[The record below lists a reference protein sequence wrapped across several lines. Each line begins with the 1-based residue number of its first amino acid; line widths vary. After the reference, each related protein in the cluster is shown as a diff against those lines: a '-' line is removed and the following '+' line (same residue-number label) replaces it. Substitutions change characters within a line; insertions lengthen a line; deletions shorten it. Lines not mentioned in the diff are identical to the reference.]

1 MSLSGKMLRS
11 VNLNSRFLPHRGSF
25 TVFRSF
31 GVKLLVLVALFPA
44 PWFTARADEARTALV
59 IGNSRYASAP
69 LPNPEH
75 DAADIANAL
84 RGSGFA
90 VDLVLDAS
98 KANMMASIGRFGDA
112 LTHRKGVGFFY
123 YAGHGAQIAG
133 ENYLVP
139 VDAATGDE
147 SSLKQSAVSASLIVD
162 AAAAAEDTLNIL
174 VLDACRDNPLG
185 STRVRGLSRIDTS
198 DRLFVSFS
206 TKPGA
211 VAFDGDDRNSPY
223 AKHLALAIATP
234 RLNLESV
241 FKRTLKGVY
250 QETQGQQTP
259 WLSSS
264 YFGEFVFRQGPPG
277 PAIGGQEEEQ
287 AKPQRTL
294 AGVYRSDG
302 INPNGTRYKGITAVN
317 WAGNQVQVKWWIG
330 KQIFAGVGEFA
341 GKMLVVNWGDTH
353 PVIYTFGKHGFLNGE
368 WADGKANERLE
379 LFASVAPAAR
389 SLSEGHYAVTGHNPN
404 GTSYDGAVD
413 ISKRPSGDY
422 SFDWKVGRD
431 AYHGEGKLDGG
442 ILTVHW
448 GAEMPVVYALT
459 GDNELKGLW
468 SGGGGEETLSLEE

>member
-1 MSLSGKMLRS
+1 M
-11 VNLNSRFLPHRGSF
+11 
-25 TVFRSF
+25 FRLLGAS
-31 GVKLLVLVALFPA
+31 LLVLAALFPA
-44 PWFTARADEARTALV
+44 RWFAARADEARTALV
-59 IGNSRYASAP
+59 IGNSRYAFAP

-75 DAADIANAL
+75 DAADIADAL

-98 KANMMASIGRFGDA
+98 KAKMLASIGRFGDA

-147 SSLKQSAVSASLIVD
+147 SGLKQSAVSASLIVD
-162 AAAAAEDTLNIL
+162 AAAAADDTLNIL

-185 STRVRGLSRIDTS
+185 STRVRGLSRIDSS

-211 VAFDGDDRNSPY
+211 VALDGDDRNSPY

-264 YFGEFVFRQGPPG
+264 YFGEFVFRPG
-277 PAIGGQEEEQ
+277 PAGSVFGGQDEEQ
-287 AKPQRTL
+287 AKPQRPL
-294 AGVYRSDG
+294 AGS
-302 INPNGTRYKGITAVN
+302 TRYEGITAVN

-330 KQIFAGVGEFA
+330 KQIFTGVGEFA
-341 GKMLVVNWGDTH
+341 GKMLVVNWGDSH

-389 SLSEGHYAVTGHNPN
+389 ALSEGRYAVTGHNPN
-404 GTSYDGAVD
+404 GTSYDGAVV

-448 GAEMPVVYALT
+448 GADMPVVYALT

>member
-1 MSLSGKMLRS
+1 MRTILLLAA
-11 VNLNSRFLPHRGSF
+11 VLLPAW
-25 TVFRSF
+25 
-31 GVKLLVLVALFPA
+31 L
-44 PWFTARADEARTALV
+44 TARAEEARTALV
-59 IGNSRYASAP
+59 IGNARYAFSP

-75 DAADIANAL
+75 DATDIANAL
-84 RGSGFA
+84 RGAGFE
-90 VDLVLDAS
+90 VDLVLDAG
-98 KANMMASIGRFGDA
+98 KLEMLQSIGRFGDTLA
-112 LTHRKGVGFFY
+112 HRKGVGFFY

-147 SSLKQSAVSASLIVD
+147 LSLKQSAVSASLVVD
-162 AAAAAEDTLNIL
+162 AAAAAGDTLNIL
-174 VLDACRDNPLG
+174 VLDACRNNPLG
-185 STRVRGLSRIDTS
+185 STRVQGLSRIDAG

-234 RLNLESV
+234 RLNLENV
-241 FKRTLKGVY
+241 FKKTLKGVY

-264 YFGEFVFRQGPPG
+264 YFGEFVFRPG
-277 PAIGGQEEEQ
+277 PAGPAVGGQDEEQ
-287 AKPQRTL
+287 ARPQRNL

-330 KQIFAGVGEFA
+330 KQTFTGAGEFA
-341 GKMLVVNWGDTH
+341 GRMLVVNWGDTH

-368 WADGKANERLE
+368 WADGKASERLE
-379 LFASVAPAAR
+379 LFASVAPTAGPLAAGR
-389 SLSEGHYAVTGHNPN
+389 YAVTGHNPN
-404 GTSYDGAVD
+404 GTSYEGTVD
-413 ISKRPSGDY
+413 ISKSPSGDY
-422 SFDWKVGRD
+422 SLDWKVGRD
-431 AYHGEGKLDGG
+431 AYHGEGKLENG

-448 GAEMPVVYALT
+448 GADTPVVYALT